1 MQSSRWRLQW
11 FLIGVGWNSWFG
23 LVSYW
28 ILMKRCRVLLYIFI
42 VLEFP
47 KAWKDTG
54 PCEDWRSHLN
64 DCAVFPFYSKVVVA
78 LFESKPR
85 KVIGSSWSYL
95 RLPSPQSTLYKLF
108 QLVLLEFRKPPK
120 DIWGPEVLFTPS
132 CLSSNRHPVNEWSS
146 RCDRWPQIAFQP
158 FCIQKDKK
166 KHWQICKY
174 ENNDRY
180 VFKYRGQIA
189 LNIFLLDL
197 RALYSAASRIVKS
210 CNSVFIIRIEHL
222 VFFFHGDWW

>member
-1 MQSSRWRLQW
+1 MT
-11 FLIGVGWNSWFG
+11 FGVGWNSWFG

-28 ILMKRCRVLLYIFI
+28 ILMKRCRVLLYIFN

-95 RLPSPQSTLYKLF
+95 RLPAPHSTLYKLF
-108 QLVLLEFRKPPK
+108 QLVLLEFRKTSEGHLRTGGLIYAFLPLVQPSSSEWMVEQVRPLAA
-120 DIWGPEVLFTPS
+120 DCFSTFLYPE
-132 CLSSNRHPVNEWSS
+132 R
-146 RCDRWPQIAFQP
+146 
-158 FCIQKDKK
+158 QKNKK
-166 KHWQICKY
+166 QWQICKY

-180 VFKYRGQIA
+180 VFKYRGQKA
-189 LNIFLLDL
+189 LKIFLLDL
-197 RALYSAASRIVKS
+197 RALYSAASGIVKS
-210 CNSVFIIRIEHL
+210 CNSVFIIRMENL

>member
-1 MQSSRWRLQW
+1 
-11 FLIGVGWNSWFG
+11 
-23 LVSYW
+23 
-28 ILMKRCRVLLYIFI
+28 MKRCRVLLYIFI

-47 KAWKDTG
+47 KAWKETG

-95 RLPSPQSTLYKLF
+95 RLPAPHSTLYKLF

-166 KHWQICKY
+166 TK
-174 ENNDRY
+174 NNDRF
-180 VFKYRGQIA
+180 VNTKTMTDMC
-189 LNIFLLDL
+189 LNTEAKKL
-197 RALYSAASRIVKS
+197 
-210 CNSVFIIRIEHL
+210 
-222 VFFFHGDWW
+222 